1 VRDGHAYD
9 YAVIRVVPQV
19 AREEF
24 INAGVI
30 VSCPA
35 RRYLATRVALDDA
48 RLLAL
53 SPGADLEMVR
63 SHLAAFEAVAR
74 GGDEAGPIGALPP
87 RQRFHWL
94 IAPRSTVIQ
103 TSVAHTGWCHDPEQ
117 TIERLLREYV
127 GASLPPSARGTGEL
141 GGGA

>member
-1 VRDGHAYD
+1 MRDGHAYD

-24 INAGVI
+24 LNVGVI
-30 VSCPA
+30 VSCPTL
-35 RRYLATRVALDDA
+35 RFLETRVELDEA
-48 RLLAL
+48 RLVAFA
-53 SPGADLEMVR
+53 PTIDVEMVR

-74 GGDEAGPIGALPP
+74 GGEDAGPIGLLPP

-94 IAPRSTVIQ
+94 VAPRSTVIQ
-103 TSVAHTGWCHDPEQ
+103 TSAAHAGRCVDPAR

-127 GASLPPSARGTGEL
+127 S
-141 GGGA
+141 